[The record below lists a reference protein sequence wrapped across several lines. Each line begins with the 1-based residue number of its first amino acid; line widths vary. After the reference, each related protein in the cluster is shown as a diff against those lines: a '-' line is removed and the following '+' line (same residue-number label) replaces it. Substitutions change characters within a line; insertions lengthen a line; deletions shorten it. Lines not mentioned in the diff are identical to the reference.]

1 MRLNPAR
8 MELYPREVENRP
20 DVPEIRASI
29 HVGASAIS
37 MLILD
42 CIDCEKPVPLDF
54 LEQPLP
60 LGRDIFSKGLVSRT
74 TTERAV
80 NILTGYLVSLRE
92 LGAGPENVSR
102 VVVTNILSEAGNKEL
117 VSNRLSVAT
126 GLSIEILDDGEMTRL
141 VYLKTLRR
149 LHEIESMKKRVTLVA
164 HVGPG
169 NTRALLFSK
178 GHIDEYESY
187 RLGTHRTTEIIDA
200 SFAEGEAQL
209 RLIRDNASG
218 PISRMVFDLSEH
230 KVEELVLIGY
240 EIQLL
245 APYLLKSGNS
255 TRCSVKALRTLCQE
269 AALLPEDQRAS
280 AYQLDHHTADAL
292 LPALQI
298 NLSIAE
304 AFGVKQVHIPT
315 SDYERGLLHDLP
327 FSSGLSR
334 EFETEVI
341 RSASNLAEKYE
352 THSNHGEQVAFL
364 CKRLFEETQELHNLN
379 DQDSLLLHVA
389 AILHEVGGF
398 VSPHAH
404 HKHSQYIILN
414 SEIFGL
420 SERERV
426 LIALVARYH
435 RMSPPKPSH
444 ELYQSLPHR
453 ERIRVSKL
461 ASLLRVA
468 DALERTHSNRVRDLT
483 VSIAKNKLILDL
495 KDIPDAAT
503 ERLALEGKADLF
515 RDIFGLE
522 VIISE

>member
-1 MRLNPAR
+1 MESYAR
-8 MELYPREVENRP
+8 ESENRSEAP
-20 DVPEIRASI
+20 AIRASI
-29 HVGASAIS
+29 HVGASAVS

-42 CIDCEKPVPLDF
+42 CADSENPVPLEF

-60 LGRDIFSKGLVSRT
+60 LARDIFSKGLVTRST
-74 TTERAV
+74 AERV
-80 NILTGYLVSLRE
+80 VEILAGYMVSLRE
-92 LGAGPENVSR
+92 LGAGLAEVSR
-102 VVVTNILSEAGNKEL
+102 VVASNILSEATNREL
-117 VSNRLSVAT
+117 IANRLAVAT
-126 GLSIEILDDGEMTRL
+126 GLPIEILDDGEMTRL

-149 LHEIESMKKRVTLVA
+149 LHEIESMRKRVTLVV

-178 GHIDEYESY
+178 GHIEEYESY
-187 RLGTHRTTEIIDA
+187 RMGTHRTAEIIEA
-200 SFAEGEAQL
+200 SFAEGESQL

-218 PISRMVFDLSEH
+218 PISRILFDLRDQE
-230 KVEELVLIGY
+230 VQELVLIGY

-245 APYLLKSGNS
+245 APYLLKSSNS
-255 TRCSVKALRTLCQE
+255 TRCSVKALRTLTLE
-269 AALLPEDQRAS
+269 AARLPEDQRAA
-280 AYQLDHHTADAL
+280 AYQLDYHTADAL

-298 NLSIAE
+298 NLAIAE

-327 FSSGLSR
+327 FSAGLTR

-341 RSASNLAEKYE
+341 RSAKNLAEKYE

-364 CKRLFEETQELHNLN
+364 CKRLFEETQELHNLS
-379 DQDSLLLHVA
+379 DQDALLLHVA
-389 AILHEVGGF
+389 AIVHEVGGF

-404 HKHSQYIILN
+404 HKHSEYIILN

-420 SERERV
+420 SARERTLV
-426 LIALVARYH
+426 ALVARYH
-435 RMSPPKPSH
+435 RMSPPKLTH
-444 ELYQSLPHR
+444 DLYRSLPHP

-483 VSIAKNKLILDL
+483 VRVIKDKLLLEL
-495 KDIPDAAT
+495 KDIPDATT
-503 ERLALEGKADLF
+503 ERLALESKADLF

-522 VIISE
+522 VIIAE

>member
-1 MRLNPAR
+1 MDLS
-8 MELYPREVENRP
+8 PRENENRIDRP
-20 DVPEIRASI
+20 AIRASI

-42 CIDCEKPVPLDF
+42 CSDLKQPTPLEF

-60 LGRDIFSKGLVSRT
+60 LGRDIFSKGAVSRA

-80 NILTGYLVSLRE
+80 EILTGYLVSLRE
-92 LGAGPENVSR
+92 LGAGPSDISR
-102 VVVTNILSEAGNKEL
+102 VVVSNILSEATNKEA
-117 VSNRLSVAT
+117 VSNRLAVAT
-126 GLSIEILDDGEMTRL
+126 DLAIEILDDGEMTRL

-149 LHEIESMKKRVTLVA
+149 LHEIDSMKKKVTLVA

-169 NTRALLFSK
+169 NTRALLFAK

-187 RLGTHRTTEIIDA
+187 RLGTHRTAEIIDA
-200 SFAEGEAQL
+200 SFTEGEAQL

-218 PISRMVFDLSEH
+218 PVSRIQFDLREH

-245 APYLLKSGNS
+245 APYLLKSENS
-255 TRCSVKALRTLCQE
+255 TRCTLKALRTLCQE
-269 AALLPEDQRAS
+269 AALLPEDQRAA
-280 AYQLDHHTADAL
+280 AYQLDYHTADAL

-304 AFGVKQVHIPT
+304 AFGVKHVHIPT

-327 FSSGLSR
+327 FSAGLTR
-334 EFETEVI
+334 EFESEVI
-341 RSASNLAEKYE
+341 RSAKNLAEKYE
-352 THSNHGEQVAFL
+352 THSGHGEQVAFL
-364 CKRLFEETQELHNLN
+364 CKRLFEETQELHHLSE
-379 DQDSLLLHVA
+379 QDGLLLHVA
-389 AILHEVGGF
+389 AIVHEVGGF
-398 VSPHAH
+398 VSPHSH
-404 HKHSQYIILN
+404 HKHSQYLILN

-420 SERERV
+420 SERERT
-426 LIALVARYH
+426 LVALISRYH
-435 RMSPPKPSH
+435 RMSPPKPTH
-444 ELYQSLPHR
+444 MRYQALRHP

-461 ASLLRVA
+461 AALLRVA
-468 DALERTHSNRVRDLT
+468 DALERTHSSRVKDLSAT
-483 VSIAKNKLILDL
+483 IVKDKFVLRL
-495 KDIPDAAT
+495 KGIPDATA
-503 ERLALEGKADLF
+503 ERLALEGKANLF